1 MQNSSPVNA
10 RLVDQSLSRTQSQS
24 QFPILTGMIVV
35 SALILFAAS
44 SLRHA
49 LIQSNAW
56 DLGIFDQA
64 VYLISQGQTPFS
76 SFLGFHIIGDHAAW
90 LFYPLALLYKISP
103 NVHWL
108 LGVQAIALAGGAIP
122 TWYLARLGGLEPEQ
136 SVAVVATY
144 LLFPVVF
151 NTNLFDF
158 HPEVF
163 ALPAL
168 LTAILAAR
176 LGRVI
181 WFVLAIIVIL
191 GCKSIMA
198 LTVASL
204 GFWLLVFDQRRLC
217 GAIALV
223 AGIAWF
229 LLATEAIIPSFGG
242 GQEVSLAR
250 YAYLGGSALEIAK
263 NVFLKPGAVISVV
276 FSWLNLKY
284 LVLLF
289 LPVIWGLSPA
299 HLTPLV
305 GAFPALA
312 LNLLADYE
320 PQKSLVY
327 QYSLPILPFILVAI
341 ISTLA
346 AGKGFLR
353 SKRAI
358 VLWSLFFFFA
368 LARWSYFFTKYMPT
382 LDTWQASREAIA
394 LVQTQGGVL
403 TSEQLAPQVSQ
414 RPLVKLALPYQ
425 ELPEFESFQ
434 YVLLNTRHPGV
445 NIDPSFA
452 KGVAEKVK
460 RRGEFQ
466 LRYQRD
472 DVFLFEKIIN

>member
-35 SALILFAAS
+35 STLILFAAS

-122 TWYLARLGGLEPEQ
+122 TWYLARLGGLKPEQ

-460 RRGEFQ
+460 RRGDFQ

>member
-1 MQNSSPVNA
+1 
-10 RLVDQSLSRTQSQS
+10 
-24 QFPILTGMIVV
+24 MIVV